1 MQSIQAKMRKY
12 KCLVLH
18 KNPEVERGF
27 KEILGK
33 WEEKKKYDV
42 SAVDVFCQHT
52 NLEAFKGGKRYNKF
66 DFVLINWV
74 EEDASIESDASFILF
89 FQWFLA
95 NKDDHIDY
103 ITYYGKVPVLCV
115 LGGYG

>member
-52 NLEAFKGGKRYNKF
+52 NLESFKGGKRYNKF

-74 EEDASIESDASFILF
+74 DEEASLGADDD
-89 FQWFLA
+89 
-95 NKDDHIDY
+95 KDDFIDF